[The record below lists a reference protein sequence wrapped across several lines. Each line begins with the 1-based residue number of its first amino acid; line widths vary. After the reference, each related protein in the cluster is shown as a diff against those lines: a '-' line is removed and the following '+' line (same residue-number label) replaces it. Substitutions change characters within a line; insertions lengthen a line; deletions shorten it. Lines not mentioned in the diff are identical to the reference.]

1 MHDYPIVDVTPNMRK
16 CVEILMEA
24 VLMLEDGPMK
34 DRAEAALNY
43 INLTFDGE
51 PQPMGGEGCPREKLV
66 VGGGG

>member
-1 MHDYPIVDVTPNMRK
+1 MPDYPTVSVTPNMRR

-24 VLMLEDGPMK
+24 VLALDDGPVK
-34 DRAEAALNY
+34 DQAEAALNY

-51 PQPMGGEGCPREKLV
+51 PQPMDGEYCPRQKLV

>member
-1 MHDYPIVDVTPNMRK
+1 MQHYPTVEVTPNMRK

-24 VLMLEDGPMK
+24 VLALEDGPVK

-51 PQPMGGEGCPREKLV
+51 PQPLGGDRCPPERLV